1 MLKLKFLLLFIT
13 YSFISCN
20 SNAIYNE
27 FNTDFDSNRWNSNE
41 VTTFEFDNPEEIQ
54 VGSIKLH
61 IGHIYDFQFANVP
74 MEINIISPEGS
85 SETIYVD
92 VKFKD
97 ESGKDLAD
105 CSGDICDLY
114 TSIVVNKKLLKGK
127 YKFEIKNKFESLFL
141 PNILG
146 VGITIEK

>member
-1 MLKLKFLLLFIT
+1 MLKLKFSILFIAF
-13 YSFISCN
+13 SLFSCN
-20 SNAIYNE
+20 SNAIYSE

-41 VTTFEFDNPEEIQ
+41 VTTFEYDNSEEIQ
-54 VGSIKLH
+54 VSSIKLH
-61 IGHIYDFQFANVP
+61 IGHIYDFQFATVP
-74 MEINIISPEGS
+74 MEINIIAPDGS
-85 SETIYVD
+85 SEIINVD

-114 TSIVVNKKLLKGK
+114 TSIVANKKLLKGN
-127 YKFEIKNKFESLFL
+127 YKFEVKNKFESPFL

-146 VGITIEK
+146 VGISIEM